1 MPNLLT
7 SLEIDLRWLG
17 ALAGLGTLGYAI
29 YRMLLAQRR
38 PKGHHTGA
46 AREVLRTRYLAVATL
61 LFLAMG
67 FLLWRPIPIQLPLGV
82 QLLVSVVG
90 AGSYFASLGLYLWGM
105 RTLGENFNASSGF
118 GVRLHQAHQLVTHGP
133 YAFIRHPMYMGV
145 ILAFW
150 GGLMLYRTWT
160 MLICAIIMLGLIVRG
175 RKEEEA
181 LAQVF
186 GETWHNYSRLVPP
199 WFPHIKVFRRETNL
213 KRQPKGRMHGK

>member
-38 PKGHHTGA
+38 PTGLHTGA
-46 AREVLRTRYLAVATL
+46 AREVLRTRYLAIATV
-61 LFLAMG
+61 LFLFFG
-67 FLLWRPIPIQLPLGV
+67 FLFWRPIPIQFRQGV
-82 QLLVSVVG
+82 QLLISIVG
-90 AGSYFASLGLYLWGM
+90 AGIYFAGLGLYLWGM
-105 RTLGENFNASSGF
+105 RSLGENFNASSGF
-118 GVRLHQAHQLVTHGP
+118 GVRLHQAHQLVTYGP
-133 YAFIRHPMYMGV
+133 YVFIRHPMYVGV

-175 RKEEEA
+175 LKEEKA

-186 GETWHNYSRLVPP
+186 GETWQNYARQVPP
-199 WFPHIKVFRRETNL
+199 WFPHIKGLQRETNQ
-213 KRQPKGRMHGK
+213 KRHPKGRPHGK